1 MSLELKNVSHV
12 VGAETYLDDISVT
25 LNQGSFNVLLG
36 RTLAGKTTL
45 MRIMAGIEA
54 PTSGLIVM
62 DGVDVTG
69 VPVQQRNISMV
80 YQQFINYPNLTV
92 FENIASPLRLAKI
105 KESEITRRV
114 KETADILQISQFLN
128 RFPLELSGGQQ
139 QRTSMAR
146 ALVKDASLIL
156 FDEPLVNLDYKLRE
170 ELRAELRTIFKERN
184 CIAVY
189 ATTEANEALALG
201 GETTLLHE
209 GKLLQNGKSQSV
221 YKFPE
226 RIESAKLFSEPPM
239 NLVPGS
245 LTENEIS
252 FDGSV
257 HFPIDD
263 SMKVL
268 PKKDYVFGIRPNH
281 LSLSPVSDK
290 DIELSMIVEL
300 AEISGS
306 ETFIHVYKDGF
317 SLVLQ
322 LEGVVDLHINS
333 QISVYLPP
341 NKLFVFD
348 KNGKTVKISVTYNI
362 EWAPVRLKNGLAK

>member
-139 QRTSMAR
+139 Q
-146 ALVKDASLIL
+146 I
-156 FDEPLVNLDYKLRE
+156 Y
-170 ELRAELRTIFKERN
+170 
-184 CIAVY
+184 
-189 ATTEANEALALG
+189 
-201 GETTLLHE
+201 
-209 GKLLQNGKSQSV
+209 
-221 YKFPE
+221 
-226 RIESAKLFSEPPM
+226 
-239 NLVPGS
+239 VP
-245 LTENEIS
+245 
-252 FDGSV
+252 
-257 HFPIDD
+257 
-263 SMKVL
+263 
-268 PKKDYVFGIRPNH
+268 R
-281 LSLSPVSDK
+281 
-290 DIELSMIVEL
+290 
-300 AEISGS
+300 
-306 ETFIHVYKDGF
+306 
-317 SLVLQ
+317 
-322 LEGVVDLHINS
+322 
-333 QISVYLPP
+333 
-341 NKLFVFD
+341 
-348 KNGKTVKISVTYNI
+348 
-362 EWAPVRLKNGLAK
+362 R

>member
-156 FDEPLVNLDYKLRE
+156 FD
-170 ELRAELRTIFKERN
+170 
-184 CIAVY
+184 
-189 ATTEANEALALG
+189 
-201 GETTLLHE
+201 
-209 GKLLQNGKSQSV
+209 
-221 YKFPE
+221 
-226 RIESAKLFSEPPM
+226 
-239 NLVPGS
+239 
-245 LTENEIS
+245 
-252 FDGSV
+252 
-257 HFPIDD
+257 
-263 SMKVL
+263 
-268 PKKDYVFGIRPNH
+268 
-281 LSLSPVSDK
+281 
-290 DIELSMIVEL
+290 
-300 AEISGS
+300 
-306 ETFIHVYKDGF
+306 
-317 SLVLQ
+317 
-322 LEGVVDLHINS
+322 
-333 QISVYLPP
+333 
-341 NKLFVFD
+341 
-348 KNGKTVKISVTYNI
+348 
-362 EWAPVRLKNGLAK
+362 

>member
-348 KNGKTVKISVTYNI
+348 KNGKTSTF
-362 EWAPVRLKNGLAK
+362 EEF

>member
-139 QRTSMAR
+139 QRC
-146 ALVKDASLIL
+146 ALSLI
-156 FDEPLVNLDYKLRE
+156 
-170 ELRAELRTIFKERN
+170 
-184 CIAVY
+184 
-189 ATTEANEALALG
+189 
-201 GETTLLHE
+201 
-209 GKLLQNGKSQSV
+209 
-221 YKFPE
+221 
-226 RIESAKLFSEPPM
+226 
-239 NLVPGS
+239 
-245 LTENEIS
+245 
-252 FDGSV
+252 
-257 HFPIDD
+257 
-263 SMKVL
+263 
-268 PKKDYVFGIRPNH
+268 
-281 LSLSPVSDK
+281 
-290 DIELSMIVEL
+290 
-300 AEISGS
+300 
-306 ETFIHVYKDGF
+306 
-317 SLVLQ
+317 
-322 LEGVVDLHINS
+322 HI
-333 QISVYLPP
+333 
-341 NKLFVFD
+341 
-348 KNGKTVKISVTYNI
+348 
-362 EWAPVRLKNGLAK
+362 

>member
-317 SLVLQ
+317 SLVVQ

-348 KNGKTVKISVTYNI
+348 KNGKTVKFPSAEV
-362 EWAPVRLKNGLAK
+362 EV